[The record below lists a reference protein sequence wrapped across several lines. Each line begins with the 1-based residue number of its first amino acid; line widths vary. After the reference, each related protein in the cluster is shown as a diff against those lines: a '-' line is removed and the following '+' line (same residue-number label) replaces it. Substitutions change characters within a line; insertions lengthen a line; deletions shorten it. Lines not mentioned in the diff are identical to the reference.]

1 MSFRFWK
8 RGHEEAELDEE
19 LQAHLRM
26 AAQGHMDRGET
37 REQAEASARRDT
49 GNVGLI
55 KEVTREMWGW
65 TSLERLLQDFR
76 FGARMLRKNPGST
89 LVSLLTLAL
98 GVGAS
103 TAIFSVVYGVLL
115 RPLPYEKPE
124 QIVRVWEVDDKG
136 HRMQVAD
143 PNFDDLQGQ
152 NHTFQALAQF
162 HSGIESVS
170 GGAEPRRLRVAT
182 VSGDFFMIMGVS
194 PVMGRP
200 FAQEDK
206 HLGAAPVVL
215 VSYSYWRQ
223 SLNGVMDFSGLKLNV
238 EGKGAS
244 IIGVLP
250 PGFRFPDDTDIW
262 MAREISVKLNSR
274 SSHNWNAIGR
284 LREGVSSQQAQ
295 AELAAIGRRLKQQYG
310 QDIDMQDAVAVPLQT
325 ALTSDVRLALLILLG
340 AVGFLLL
347 VACANV
353 MNLLLAQA
361 AAREGELAVRSA
373 LGASRGRL
381 VRQFLAE
388 TLLLTFN
395 GGVLGVIIAY
405 FGVRLLLAIAPPN
418 TPRLAEV
425 SVNLPVFLFALGLCI
440 FVAAGLGVFTALHAT
455 AGDVQAALAE
465 GGRGQGNA
473 RRSRYAGGMIISG
486 QLAITLVLLVGAG
499 LEGRSLLRVLSVDPG
514 FRTERVLTIDLAL
527 SYAGGEID
535 KVRRVQFINT
545 LFERLHAL
553 PGVHDVGGTDSLPL
567 GTGIGSNGAFAEINP
582 QQLSA
587 KDRDLMNQP
596 LRFFG
601 GDPDP
606 ALLKADIA
614 FFERLFHDPTR
625 AGYADHAVVSEG
637 YFRVLGV
644 PLLRGRLF
652 DEADTADATPVA
664 LISESLAKTKWP
676 NQDALGRTIE
686 FGNMDGDLRLLTIVG
701 VVSDVRERSVEAP
714 PRPTIYVN
722 YRQRPQSARSLSV
735 VMRTSADPATIFS
748 AARRIINEL
757 DPNIPPRV
765 TTFTEVFAASLN
777 TRRFNLIL
785 VGIFAGTALLLAI
798 AGIYGVLAYSVARRT
813 REIGVRIALGASTGN
828 VLGLVLRQAML
839 TAGAGVAIG
848 IVGSFVLTRL
858 MQSLLFEISPTDP
871 LTFTAVALMLLF
883 VAAVA
888 SYLPAR
894 RAAKVDPIIAL
905 RYE

>member
-1 MSFRFWK
+1 MRFSLWK
-8 RGHEEAELDEE
+8 RRYRDLEDE
-19 LQAHLRM
+19 LQSHLSM
-26 AAQGHMDRGET
+26 AAQDRVDRGQT
-37 REQAEASARRDT
+37 REQAEASAFREM

-55 KEVTREMWGW
+55 KEVTRQMWGW
-65 TSLERLLQDFR
+65 TSLARLLQDLR

-124 QIVRVWEVDDKG
+124 QIVRVWEVDGKG
-136 HRMQVAD
+136 ARMQVAD
-143 PNFDDLQGQ
+143 PNFDDLYEQ
-152 NHTFQALAQF
+152 NHTLQALAQF

-170 GGAEPRRLRVAT
+170 GGAAPRRLRVAT
-182 VSGDFFMIMGVS
+182 VSRDFFMIMGVR
-194 PVMGRP
+194 PVLGRV
-200 FAQEDK
+200 FAPEDQ

-223 SLNGVMDFSGLKLNV
+223 SLNGVIDLSRLKLNV
-238 EGKGAS
+238 EGKAAS
-244 IIGVLP
+244 VIGVLP

-262 MAREISVKLNSR
+262 MARELSIKVDSR
-274 SSHNWNAIGR
+274 SSHNWNALGR
-284 LREGVSSQQAQ
+284 LREGVSSEQAQ
-295 AELAAIGRRLKQQYG
+295 AELGAIGRGLKQQYG
-310 QDIDMQDAVAVPLQT
+310 QNIDMQDAAVVPLQA
-325 ALTSDVRLALLILLG
+325 ALTGDVRPGLLILLG

-361 AAREGELAVRSA
+361 AARDGELAVRAA
-373 LGASRGRL
+373 LGASRSRL
-381 VRQFLAE
+381 IRQFLAE
-388 TLLLTFN
+388 TLLLTFI
-395 GGVLGVIIAY
+395 GGVLGVIAAY
-405 FGVRLLLAIAPPN
+405 FGVQGLLAMAPPN
-418 TPRLAEV
+418 TPRLAEAT
-425 SVNLPVFLFALGLCI
+425 VNLPVLLFAFGLCM
-440 FVAAGLGVFTALHAT
+440 FLAAGLGVFTALRAT

-473 RRSRYAGGMIISG
+473 RRSQHAGRMIISG
-486 QLAITLVLLVGAG
+486 QLAITLLLLVGAG

-535 KVRRVQFINT
+535 KVRRVQLINT
-545 LFERLHAL
+545 LFERLQAL
-553 PGVHDVGGTDSLPL
+553 PGVQDVGGTDALPL
-567 GTGIGSNGAFAEINP
+567 GTGIGSNGTFAEINP

-587 KDRDLMNQP
+587 KDRDLISRP
-596 LRFFG
+596 LDVYG
-601 GDPDP
+601 KDPDP
-606 ALLKADIA
+606 ALKDAIA
-614 FFERLFHDPTR
+614 FFERFFHGPTR
-625 AGYADHAVVSEG
+625 TGYADHAVVSEG
-637 YFRVLGV
+637 YFRVLGI

-652 DEADTADATPVA
+652 DARDTADATPVA
-664 LISESLAKTKWP
+664 LISESLAKAKWP
-676 NQDALGRTIE
+676 NQDALGRTVE

-701 VVSDVRERSVEAP
+701 VVGDVRERSLEVA

-722 YRQRPQSARSLSV
+722 YRQRPQSARSFSV
-735 VMRTSADPATIFS
+735 VMRTSADPATIFA
-748 AARRIINEL
+748 AARKIVTEL
-757 DPNIPPRV
+757 DPDIPPRLN
-765 TTFTEVFAASLN
+765 TFTEVFAGSLHA
-777 TRRFNLIL
+777 RRFNLIL
-785 VGIFAGTALLLAI
+785 VGIFAATALLLAV

-839 TAGAGVAIG
+839 TALVGVAAG

-858 MQSLLFEISPTDP
+858 MRSLLFEISPTDP
-871 LTFTAVALMLLF
+871 LTFAGVALMLLF